1 MTSRP
6 KTDRTGSVVAGMTLV
21 TAGSMVANIA
31 GYVLHVPASR
41 WLGPAGYS
49 EFAALLTAQLVL
61 AVPALALQTVVARE
75 LVRGASPGEL
85 RALQQRCAALVA
97 ALALVAVVPLAAIL
111 DIGVLPTVAALIVA
125 PVLVL
130 LSGEQGLLQGAGRFR
145 ELAIVL
151 GAAGVFRVAPAVV
164 VLAVGGGTAAALVA
178 SACGIAV
185 TTAGARAVAGRSERA
200 GRPSAGVAAVLKAS
214 QVQLAVIALSSLDLL
229 IARIVLSEDNA
240 GLYALGAVAT
250 KAAFWLPQA
259 VGVVLYPR
267 MAHPEHSARALRT
280 ALAVLAVLGAVTVL
294 GVLVASPLAPLVV
307 GDKYSPV
314 QGLLWAFALHGA
326 CLAIVQ
332 CALLSAIAGDR
343 TRVALIAWA
352 GLVIEVSLMFALGH
366 SVAQLIGIAVACA
379 SATAIVAC
387 AVALENSRSIV
398 VS

>member
-1 MTSRP
+1 
-6 KTDRTGSVVAGMTLV
+6 MTLV